1 MTHQFR
7 PRGVCSRKISFDLEN
22 GIIRN
27 VHFEGGCNGNTQGLA
42 RLAEG
47 MPARELVQRLAGIRC
62 GLKDT
67 SCPDQL
73 AQAVTQALRKMHNSK
88 SDSEG

>member
-7 PRGVCSRKISFDLEN
+7 PRGVYSRKISFDLEN

-73 AQAVTQALRKMHNSK
+73 AQAVTQALRENA
-88 SDSEG
+88 

>member
-62 GLKDT
+62 GQDV
-67 SCPDQL
+67 SFSPDQL
-73 AQAVTQALRKMHNSK
+73 AQAVTQALRENA
-88 SDSEG
+88 